1 MPARKLEAE
10 RAQLYLDLVVLSLSH
25 AARAA
30 FEALMQTNYEYQS
43 DFARKYYG
51 EGREKGRS
59 EGLSAGMSKGVATS
73 VLDLLEARG
82 IEFDASTRA
91 RIEGCDDLAQLKI
104 WHRLAL
110 TAHKAT
116 DLFSTKTKAAKRTRS
131 TRKR

>member
-51 EGREKGRS
+51 EGRQKGLE
-59 EGLSAGMSKGVATS
+59 EGIEQGLLDGERRLLVRLLRQRFGVLPQT
-73 VLDLLEARG
+73 VLARLEAAMSSELDQWG
-82 IEFDASTRA
+82 D
-91 RIEGCDDLAQLKI
+91 RIVTADTLADVFGDLG
-104 WHRLAL
+104 
-110 TAHKAT
+110 
-116 DLFSTKTKAAKRTRS
+116 
-131 TRKR
+131 